1 MTINLILY
9 LGAVMSNFAKLNMH
23 LLRLK
28 AGKNFKQIKK
38 LKFKALNGKN
48 VLTF

>member
-1 MTINLILY
+1 MAINLVLY
-9 LGAVMSNFAKLNMH
+9 LGAALLNFAKFNMH

-28 AGKNFKQIKK
+28 AGKNFKQIEKP
-38 LKFKALNGKN
+38 KFKALNEKN